1 MAMTDEQRL
10 AKNASIKEAMKAT
23 HEKRKS
29 QVCRVYM
36 LKVQKNALSA
46 RQKED
51 FKMLFV
57 EAKWLYNDI
66 LNYGN
71 VKGQSVFDYEL
82 DDDVEVKLP
91 DGTFDPRVLSHI
103 GSQMK
108 QSVYA
113 DLKSS
118 IKALARLKK
127 TGRKVGR
134 LKFKSEIGAV
144 SLKQYGTTYKFHDDH
159 LVKIQNIHG
168 LVRVNGLDQ
177 IKDNVEFANAKLL
190 NRADGYYLAVT
201 TYTERKPYTDRPR
214 ADVGIDM
221 GCHTSFTLSTGEEID
236 VKVKE
241 PERLKRLQRKQHRQ
255 KKGSNSRRR
264 TIHRI
269 QKQHQRLVNRKN
281 DMANKIVADLNSRF
295 GLIYI
300 QDENLSGWQK
310 TGHGKA
316 VQHSCLGRVKAKL
329 KVQDNVYVVNRWEP
343 TTQQCINC
351 GDKHPMP
358 PEIHTFECE
367 CGLCMP
373 RDLHSA
379 NRMVQEGRKLVPPE
393 RREFMRADW
402 WTSILPYLGQGKP
415 CRYDARSSHPLGCG

>member
-23 HEKRKS
+23 HKKRKS

-118 IKALARLKK
+118 IKSLARLKK

-144 SLKQYGTTYKFHDDH
+144 SLKQYGTTYKFHNDH

-177 IKDNVEFANAKLL
+177 IKDDVEFANAKLL

-241 PERLKRLQRKQHRQ
+241 PEHLKRLQRKQHRQ

-269 QKQHQRLVNRKN
+269 QKTHQRLVNRKN
-281 DMANKIVADLNSRF
+281 DKANKIVADLNSRF

-316 VQHSCLGRVKAKL
+316 VQHSCLGRVKARL
-329 KVQDNVYVVNRWEP
+329 KTQDNVYVVNRWIP

-351 GDKHPMP
+351 GEKHSMP
-358 PEIHTFECE
+358 PEIRTFECG

-402 WTSILPYLGQGKP
+402 WTSILPYLGQGKS
-415 CRYDARSSHPLGCG
+415 CRDDARSSHPLGCG

>member
-1 MAMTDEQRL
+1 MTDEQRL
-10 AKNASIKEAMKAT
+10 AKNASIKDAMKVT
-23 HEKRKS
+23 HERRRS
-29 QVCRVYM
+29 QVCRVYT
-36 LKVQKNALSA
+36 LKIQYNALST

-51 FKMLFV
+51 LRMLFL

-71 VKGQSVFDYEL
+71 VKGNSIFDYEL
-82 DDDVEVKLP
+82 GNTVEVKLP
-91 DGTFDPRVLSHI
+91 DGTFDGRSLEHI

-108 QSVYA
+108 QSVYS

-118 IKALARLKK
+118 IKALSKLKK
-127 TGRKVGR
+127 KVHKVGR
-134 LKFKSEIGAV
+134 LKFKSEITAV
-144 SLKQYGTTYKFHDDH
+144 TLKQYGTTYKFHNDH
-159 LVKIQNIHG
+159 KVKIQNIHG

-241 PERLKRLQRKQHRQ
+241 PEHLKRLQRKQHRQ

-269 QKQHQRLVNRKN
+269 QKTHQRLVNRKN
-281 DMANKIVADLNSRF
+281 DKANKIVSDLKSRF
-295 GLIYI
+295 
-300 QDENLSGWQK
+300 
-310 TGHGKA
+310 
-316 VQHSCLGRVKAKL
+316 
-329 KVQDNVYVVNRWEP
+329 
-343 TTQQCINC
+343 
-351 GDKHPMP
+351 
-358 PEIHTFECE
+358 
-367 CGLCMP
+367 
-373 RDLHSA
+373 
-379 NRMVQEGRKLVPPE
+379 
-393 RREFMRADW
+393 
-402 WTSILPYLGQGKP
+402 
-415 CRYDARSSHPLGCG
+415 